1 MTRVGE
7 NSVDFQWPPELLCRA
22 AQFGLENV
30 VTRLL
35 KFGGSLETAV
45 TLHGSTP
52 SHLAARHGH
61 AKVVRVLLEKG
72 AKLTALA
79 EDGLTPLH
87 IACKYGHPTVLGLLL
102 DAHAD
107 CNAVDNDKTTALD
120 FACRNGYHM
129 VVKMLL
135 TKPECGTDSNEQ
147 GKVSPLSVAIDR
159 GFFDCAQFLLEKN
172 ACAEVQEIGNRTAL
186 CQAALNGHVAL
197 CQLLLK
203 HGANSNVSIEEKPI
217 LCVVAES
224 GNLEIVTLLVESGA
238 EIDATDSRDQTSL
251 QTASTKGHKA
261 LVAYLLDH
269 GANIHHENIFG
280 RTPIHDAA
288 CFRFTEIVQIL
299 IDSGADLQRPD
310 LNGWTPLHLCY
321 DLPEMARFLL
331 ENGANVN
338 NV

>member
-1 MTRVGE
+1 ML
-7 NSVDFQWPPELLCRA
+7 S
-22 AQFGLENV
+22 
-30 VTRLL
+30 
-35 KFGGSLETAV
+35 
-45 TLHGSTP
+45 
-52 SHLAARHGH
+52 
-61 AKVVRVLLEKG
+61 
-72 AKLTALA
+72 
-79 EDGLTPLH
+79 
-87 IACKYGHPTVLGLLL
+87 LLL

-107 CNAVDNDKTTALD
+107 CNAVDNDQTTALD

-135 TKPECGTDSNEQ
+135 TKQECGTDSNEQ
-147 GKVSPLSVAIDR
+147 GKVSPLSVAIHR

-172 ACAEVQEIGNRTAL
+172 ACAEFQEIGNRTAL

-197 CQLLLK
+197 CQHLLK
-203 HGANSNVSIEEKPI
+203 HGANSNVSFEEKPV

-269 GANIHHENIFG
+269 GANIYHEDIFG
-280 RTPIHDAA
+280 RTPIQDAA
-288 CFRFTEIVQIL
+288 CFGFTEIVQIL

-310 LNGWTPLHLCY
+310 LNGWTPLHLCHN
-321 DLPEMARFLL
+321 LPEIARFLL

-338 NV
+338 NVQKNGATPLHLAARNNYPEVVKVLLSYNPDLEISSTGRESALSAAALDGPTDVIRLLLEAGADINHRYAKNKNTFPLLVAVEKD